1 MKTFI
6 IGCGSIGLRHAENLK
21 QLGYTI
27 DYIFDIDNDKA
38 SKISDK
44 FHATKIKNTIEG
56 MKKSDVVFICTPP
69 DTHTKYIKQAIT
81 YQSHVFCEKPI
92 SNDKKNLIQILK
104 EADRKNIQIMIG
116 YMLRF
121 HPGLIYVKDL
131 INSGSIGKILGG
143 QVKFGYLL
151 SKWRP
156 EEDYRK
162 NYFATNK
169 TGGGIILDASH
180 EIDYVR
186 WIFDEIKS
194 VFCISSKVSDLEIET
209 QDYAAI
215 IFETISNQIVEIHL
229 DCVDYK
235 YQRSCRILG
244 SEGSINWDFNG
255 KISFNKNNS
264 SKEITKNYILN
275 DLYIREVEHFMKT
288 IKLNQKNISDGWNG
302 LKTLDLALAS
312 ISSSKTGKKLSV

>member
-1 MKTFI
+1 
-6 IGCGSIGLRHAENLK
+6 
-21 QLGYTI
+21 
-27 DYIFDIDNDKA
+27 
-38 SKISDK
+38 
-44 FHATKIKNTIEG
+44 
-56 MKKSDVVFICTPP
+56 
-69 DTHTKYIKQAIT
+69 
-81 YQSHVFCEKPI
+81 
-92 SNDKKNLIQILK
+92 
-104 EADRKNIQIMIG
+104 
-116 YMLRF
+116 MLRF

-235 YQRSCRILG
+235 YERTCRILG

-288 IKLNQKNISDGWNG
+288 EKMSEAQ
-302 LKTLDLALAS
+302 A
-312 ISSSKTGKKLSV
+312 TGKVSELKKLLHNNHNHR